1 MKRFISLFFIF
12 IVSGNTSAAQ
22 ERPSFDA
29 KTSLPVEEIQVLET
43 NGKIYFVSKNG
54 RFVFQGQLTDSWH
67 KKPLDTMDE
76 IKYAAS
82 HIDLDVMGLP
92 LDDLNTI
99 TISGG
104 PERVVV
110 FVDPLC
116 AYCKSFIKEAKL
128 RTDKYTFKIIVV
140 PALGKQSNVLSK
152 SLFCASDKSNA
163 LEMFMNNN
171 LGSLPQKKSNCD
183 TNNYDLTLT
192 VAQLFG
198 IRSVPFFI
206 APDGRYKPSA
216 GAGFWGWVEG
226 KE

>member
-1 MKRFISLFFIF
+1 MKRFISLFFILM
-12 IVSGNTSAAQ
+12 VSGNVGAEQ

-29 KTSLPVEEIQVLET
+29 ITSLPVEEIQALET

-54 RFVFQGQLTDSWH
+54 RFVFQGQLTDSWQ
-67 KKPLDTMDE
+67 KKPLDTIDE

-104 PERVVV
+104 PERIVV

-116 AYCKSFIKEAKL
+116 TYCKSFIEGAKL
-128 RTDKYTFKIIVV
+128 RTDRYTFKIIVV

-152 SLFCASDKSNA
+152 SLFCSADKSNA
-163 LEMFMNNN
+163 LESFMNNS
-171 LGSLPQKKSNCD
+171 LGTLPQKPNCD
-183 TNNYDLTLT
+183 TSNYDLTLT

-206 APDGRYKPSA
+206 APDGRYKSGA
-216 GAGFWGWVEG
+216 GAGFWDWVKG